1 LRGQQLNIC
10 SGEIKKS
17 AKRHNKVTVIV
28 DNNKMEINKINNPFK
43 GEFKIKVDQNLKPKK
58 KTRTHNK

>member
-1 LRGQQLNIC
+1 
-10 SGEIKKS
+10 
-17 AKRHNKVTVIV
+17 VTVIV